1 MLALILSMRK
11 STITAMA
18 AIGFCLAGMAHATD
32 DRNLLKVAA
41 SSFPENW
48 GNPFSS
54 VSITRLPV
62 QFAVFDP
69 LTRVGA
75 GGVLKPW
82 LAQSWAQSGPLTWQ
96 ITLRPDVVF
105 SNGEAFDASAVETA
119 ITYVLSPQGRAEP
132 VGRELSDIES
142 ARVVNERVVEI
153 RTRRPDP
160 LLPYRLSL
168 LSVPA
173 PAQWKK
179 LGREDF
185 AKQPVGTGPLMLE
198 SAAMNRIRM
207 KAAPSSWRKPAI
219 SGVDFLI
226 AVDPTSRR
234 AALST
239 GAADVGFSTV
249 APSDFAAFEAE
260 GGRVVLDRVS
270 AVVAVAFNTQ
280 KFAAF
285 QDPRVRRALT
295 MAVNRQ
301 AIVDAIMGGKT
312 IVASQPAARDWF
324 GYNPN
329 VSPLPYDP
337 EQARALLREA
347 GFEKG
352 LAFEMEFPSGAVM
365 YPDVFQTVA
374 ADLARIGVN
383 MTVRMIPQ
391 QKLFE
396 NVQTGAWAGQAAAI
410 PFASQVFDAL
420 YPQRQHTCLWHAPWF
435 CDRDFTTQVEQ
446 AFGAADLNQRREQTQ
461 ALMARAH
468 DIAQAMYLYET
479 VSFIGLSARVKE
491 FSVDFGMVAYEDV
504 RLRD

>member
-1 MLALILSMRK
+1 MAPVVGLRKATIAAL
-11 STITAMA
+11 A
-18 AIGFCLAGMAHATD
+18 AIGFCFAGMAQAAD
-32 DRNLLKVAA
+32 ARNILKVAA
-41 SSFPENW
+41 SSFPESW

-54 VSITRLPV
+54 VSITRLPI

-82 LAQSWAQSGPLTWQ
+82 LAQSWAQTGPLTWQ

-119 ITYVLSPQGRAEP
+119 IAYVLSPQGKAEP
-132 VGRELSDIES
+132 VSRELSDIES

-153 RTRRPDP
+153 RTRKPDP

-185 AKQPVGTGPLMLE
+185 AKQPIGTGPMALE
-198 SAAMNRIRM
+198 SAAMNRIRL
-207 KAAPSSWRKPAI
+207 KAVASSWRKPTL
-219 SGVDFLI
+219 SGIEFLI
-226 AVDPTSRR
+226 AVDPMSRR

-239 GAADVGFSTV
+239 GAADVGFSAV

-270 AVVAVAFNTQ
+270 AVVAVAFNT
-280 KFAAF
+280 KKLPAF

-301 AIVDAIMGGKT
+301 AIVDAILGGKT
-312 IVASQPAARDWF
+312 VVAGQPAARDWF
-324 GYNPN
+324 GYNPD
-329 VSPLPYDP
+329 VTPLPYDP
-337 EQARALLREA
+337 VQARALLREA

-352 LAFEMEFPSGAVM
+352 FSFEMEFPSGAVM

-396 NVQTGAWAGQAAAI
+396 NIQTGAWAGQAAAI
-410 PFASQVFDAL
+410 PFASQVFDAV

-435 CDRDFTTQVEQ
+435 CDRDFTAQVEQ
-446 AFGAADLNQRREQTQ
+446 AFGATDLNHRREQTQ
-461 ALMARAH
+461 ALMVRAH
-468 DIAQAMYLYET
+468 DIAQAMFLYET
-479 VSFIGLSARVKE
+479 VSFVGLSARVKE
-491 FSVDFGMVAYEDV
+491 FSVDFGMVAYENV
-504 RLRD
+504 RLRE